1 MSDFEEKLEGILN
14 NPQAMEQIMSLAK
27 SLGGGSAPSRSPQ
40 QTAQPPQ
47 PQPPSQQPDQIQA
60 TAAPASGGLLDGL
73 GQLDP
78 RLLSTAARLISQY
91 NNDDDGRTA
100 LLQALRPFV
109 KEQRYAKL
117 DKAIQIAR
125 LSRMIRMGLEL
136 FRSREDGN
144 V

>member
-1 MSDFEEKLEGILN
+1 MGDFEEKLEGILN
-14 NPQAMEQIMSLAK
+14 NPQAMQQIMSLAQ
-27 SLGGGSAPSRSPQ
+27 SLGSRSSSPE
-40 QTAQPPQ
+40 AQ
-47 PQPPSQQPDQIQA
+47 QQPSPNPPP
-60 TAAPASGGLLDGL
+60 AAGESAAGTGDIL

-78 RLLSTAARLISQY
+78 RLLSMAAKLMGEY
-91 NNDDDGRTA
+91 NSGNDDRTA

-109 KEQRYAKL
+109 KESRYAKL

-125 LSRMIRMGLEL
+125 LSRVIRMGLEV